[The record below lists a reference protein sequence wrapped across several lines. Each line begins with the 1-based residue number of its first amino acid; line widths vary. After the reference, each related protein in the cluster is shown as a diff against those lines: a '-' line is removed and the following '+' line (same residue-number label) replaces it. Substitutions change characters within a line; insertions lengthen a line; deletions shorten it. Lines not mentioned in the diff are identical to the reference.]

1 MAGNLSFECERS
13 RWETGAGVM
22 GGVRGARA
30 AFSIICARNDAFP
43 AAGAAVGAKICV
55 SGGDRGVSMKLGG
68 ELDAEGAV

>member
-1 MAGNLSFECERS
+1 
-13 RWETGAGVM
+13 M